1 MNIIKLAIITGLIFP
16 IALSAQKEETKVEK
30 DFNTWSLEVNVGMN
44 NAIKPFTS
52 GYSASNESKFFSTS
66 INHFDIGVRYMLTPK
81 FGLKLD
87 LANDKIENASGGSS
101 LPFETQQYRL
111 GLQGIMNVGRLMG
124 FDDFTHTLGLLIHAG
139 VQVSTLTPKTGINKD
154 VTERD
159 GGILFGITPQVKL
172 SNHLALTADFTYIS
186 NVRQHLAWDGNN
198 SAQSN
203 NLNGQM
209 YTTSLGLTYSFGKKE
224 NHADWFVPVKNED
237 KVAEILKQ
245 MDAVKE
251 LMNDSDRDG
260 VVDHLDVQNNTPTG
274 VAVDSKGRFL
284 DVNNNGTPDELES
297 NIIADQKVE
306 MNNANNPN
314 NANNNNSTIN
324 VLKELVEKGYV
335 NIFFDVNQ
343 ENPNSGSTNSIFQ
356 IIEYVK
362 TNPENKII
370 LSGYADVRGDEKSNK
385 DLSKRRAENIR
396 KLLIDSGIN
405 ATRIVINPQGVDKDL
420 PNSKTGLD
428 LARRVSIQ
436 ISK

>member
-81 FGLKLD
+81 FGFKLD

-101 LPFETQQYRL
+101 LHFETQQYRL

-260 VVDHLDVQNNTPTG
+260 VVDHIDVQNNTPTG

>member
-1 MNIIKLAIITGLIFP
+1 MIKILFTAAALLITLVTI
-16 IALSAQKEETKVEK
+16 SAQEKEEKDEK
-30 DFNTWSLEVNVGMN
+30 GFNRWSFELNAGMN
-44 NAIKPFTS
+44 NAIKPFTA
-52 GYSASNESKFFSTS
+52 GYSVSNESKFFS
-66 INHFDIGVRYMLTPK
+66 IPVNHFDLGVRYMLTPK

-87 LANDKIENASGGSS
+87 LANNKIENANGSSS

-111 GLQGIMNVGRLMG
+111 GLQGVVNAGRLMG
-124 FDDFTHTLGLLIHAG
+124 FDDFTHTIGLLIHAG
-139 VQVSTLTPKTGINKD
+139 VHVSTLTPKTGINKD
-154 VTERD
+154 VTEKN

-198 SAQSN
+198 SDQSY
-203 NLNGQM
+203 NLNGHI

-224 NHADWFVPVKNED
+224 NHADWVVPVNNED

-260 VVDHLDVQNNTPTG
+260 VVDHLDVQNNTPAG
-274 VAVDSKGRFL
+274 VVVDSKGRYL
-284 DVNNNGTPDELES
+284 DVNNNGTPDEMES
-297 NIIADQKVE
+297 IKRVGQKVE
-306 MNNANNPN
+306 LENT
-314 NANNNNSTIN
+314 NNNNSTIN
-324 VLKELVEKGYV
+324 DLKELVEKGYV

-343 ENPNSGSTNSIFQ
+343 EYPNSGSTNSIFQ

-362 TNPENKII
+362 TNPESKII
-370 LSGYADVRGDEKSNK
+370 LSGFTDVRGDKKSNI
-385 DLSKRRAENIR
+385 DLSKRRAENVR

-405 ATRIVINPQGVDKDL
+405 AARIVINPQGIDKNL

-436 ISK
+436 INK

>member
-81 FGLKLD
+81 FGFKLD

>member
-1 MNIIKLAIITGLIFP
+1 MNIIKLAIISGLIFP
-16 IALSAQKEETKVEK
+16 IALSAQKKETKVVK
-30 DFNTWSLEVNVGMN
+30 DFNTWSLEVNAGMN
-44 NAIKPFTS
+44 NAIKPFTA
-52 GYSASNESKFFSTS
+52 GYSASNESKFFSTT
-66 INHFDIGVRYMLTPK
+66 INHFDLGVRYMLTPK
-81 FGLKLD
+81 FGFKLD
-87 LANDKIENASGGSS
+87 LANDKIENASGSNS

-139 VQVSTLTPKTGINKD
+139 VQVSTLTPKIGINKD
-154 VTERD
+154 VTEKD

-224 NHADWFVPVKNED
+224 NHADWVVPVKNED
-237 KVAEILKQ
+237 KVADILKQ

-260 VVDHLDVQNNTPTG
+260 VVDHIDIQNNTPAG

-284 DVNNNGTPDELES
+284 DVNNNGTPDEMES

-306 MNNANNPN
+306 MNNSNNSN

-343 ENPNSGSTNSIFQ
+343 EDPNSGSTNSLFQ

-385 DLSKRRAENIR
+385 DLSKRRAENVR
-396 KLLIDSGIN
+396 KLLIASRIN
-405 ATRIVINPQGVDKDL
+405 ADRIVINPQGVDKDL

-436 ISK
+436 INK